1 MSPAKKPPTPGT
13 KKPTTTTVKSGTATK
28 ATTAA
33 KPAAKVTPAAAKAA
47 APAAKAAATA
57 APKPA
62 PAQAKAAP
70 KAAAAPKPAA
80 AKPASAG
87 KQPPA
92 AKGQQPKAAPKAAAG
107 KQAAPAKAAAAAP
120 AKAPAAAAAAP
131 APAAAAAPAKK
142 PAAPGSGA
150 IKKAVVPKKPQLHKK
165 PAQHG
170 VRKTTLKGK
179 GQKKKKVS
187 LRYTIDCTHPYE
199 DKIMDVGN
207 FEKYLQERIKVNGK
221 TNNFGNNVT
230 LERNKMK
237 IILTSDIHFSKR
249 YLKYLT
255 KKYLK
260 KNNLRDWLRVVASA
274 KDTYELRYFQFNSQD
289 DDDEED
295 ND

>member
-13 KKPTTTTVKSGTATK
+13 KKPGTTTVKSGS
-28 ATTAA
+28 AA
-33 KPAAKVTPAAAKAA
+33 KPAGVTKPAAA
-47 APAAKAAATA
+47 
-57 APKPA
+57 
-62 PAQAKAAP
+62 AAP
-70 KAAAAPKPAA
+70 KAAAAAKTAAPSGKAAPKAQPAAKQPAAA
-80 AKPASAG
+80 AKPAAAG

-92 AKGQQPKAAPKAAAG
+92 NKGQQQKAASK
-107 KQAAPAKAAAAAP
+107 AAPAKQAQAPKAAP
-120 AKAPAAAAAAP
+120 AKAPAAQ
-131 APAAAAAPAKK
+131 PAAAAAAK
-142 PAAPGSGA
+142 PAAQPAPTSGA
-150 IKKAVVPKKPQLHKK
+150 LKKAIVPKKPQLAARK
-165 PAQHG
+165 PQHG
-170 VRKTTLKGK
+170 VRKVNLKSK
-179 GQKKKKVS
+179 GQKKKKIS
-187 LRYTIDCTHPYE
+187 LKYIIDCTHPYE
-199 DKIMDVGN
+199 DKIMDVAN